1 MFAQFQEFG
10 ESEPMARRRTDSEDQ
25 KELFSTP
32 PTDYV
37 DEKRGCLF
45 DLKLMGY
52 IIAGFLLF
60 FFVLNQIGFSG
71 PVERTQIFDVGQLID
86 TKYHVPK
93 LPSEAEGIS
102 LF

>member
-1 MFAQFQEFG
+1 
-10 ESEPMARRRTDSEDQ
+10 MARRRPDSD
-25 KELFSTP
+25 KPKKGLTT

-37 DEKRGCLF
+37 DEERGCLH

-52 IIAGFLLF
+52 VIAGFLLF
-60 FFVLNQIGFSG
+60 GFVGNQIACAPKELSQWEG
-71 PVERTQIFDVGQLID
+71 GQLKD
-86 TKYHVPK
+86 SKYQSPK